1 MPSMLDQP
9 YPIEFI
15 DEGERIV
22 MRVEEWNGRRT
33 IHMTDA
39 HPDESVGT
47 IYGHSRGRWED
58 GALVIETRGMS
69 YAYYNDVGVPMTR
82 DARVTERY
90 SLSADGRRMD
100 WSVTTVDPTVFAG
113 EAVLSGWA
121 VWVPSI
127 EIRPFECEA
136 PAR

>member
-1 MPSMLDQP
+1 
-9 YPIEFI
+9 
-15 DEGERIV
+15 

-39 HPDESVGT
+39 SPDEGVGT
-47 IYGHSRGRWED
+47 IYGHSRGRWEG

-69 YAYYNDVGVPMTR
+69 YPYYNDVGVPMTR
-82 DARVTERY
+82 DAHVTERY

-100 WSVTTVDPTVFAG
+100 WSVATVDPTVFAG